1 MKLKYIIIL
10 LLIINIIFYI
20 YMINVKA
27 ISNNEYKVEEKT
39 NNYKITVYYPKTDY
53 SKLNNAI
60 NDKMYEYIKEF
71 KENVNKST
79 YPINQYYSLIILY
92 DVYEYDNY
100 ISYMFRIED
109 YTGGAH
115 PNHRIYTI
123 VYDIKNNEI
132 ITIHDLIN
140 KNQNILNIF
149 SENSREVLKNNN
161 RITSSTM
168 LYEGTNPKI
177 ENFHNFVFSRNG
189 IILFFQ
195 HYQVAPYSQGEFNV
209 LINYNK
215 IKKH

>member
-1 MKLKYIIIL
+1 MKLKYLIIL
-10 LLIINIIFYI
+10 IFIINIVFYI
-20 YMINVKA
+20 YIINVKA
-27 ISNNEYKVEEKT
+27 ITNNEYKIEEKT
-39 NNYKITVYYPKTDY
+39 NNYKIIVYYPKTDY
-53 SKLNNAI
+53 SKLNNVI

-71 KENVNKST
+71 KENVNNST

-100 ISYMFRIED
+100 ISYIFRIED

-115 PNHRIYTI
+115 PNHRIYTV

-132 ITIHDLIN
+132 ITINNLIN
-140 KNQNILNIF
+140 INQNILNIF

-161 RITSSTM
+161 RITSLTM
-168 LYEGTNPKI
+168 LYEGTKPKT
-177 ENFHNFVFSRNG
+177 ENFHNFVFSKDG

-209 LINYNK
+209 VINYKK
-215 IKKH
+215 IGN

>member
-1 MKLKYIIIL
+1 MKLKYLILLAIII
-10 LLIINIIFYI
+10 NVVFYI
-20 YMINVKA
+20 YIISVKA

-53 SKLNNAI
+53 SKLNNVI

-177 ENFHNFVFSRNG
+177 ENFHNFVFSKDG

>member
-1 MKLKYIIIL
+1 MKIKYLIIFI
-10 LLIINIIFYI
+10 LIINIVFYI
-20 YMINVKA
+20 YIINVKA
-27 ISNNEYKVEEKT
+27 ISNNEYKIEEKT

-53 SKLNNAI
+53 SKLNNVI
-60 NDKMYEYIKEF
+60 NDKIYGYIKEF
-71 KENVNKST
+71 KEDVNSSD

-92 DVYEYDNY
+92 DSYEYDNY
-100 ISYMFRIED
+100 ISYIFRIED

-115 PNHRIYTI
+115 PNHRIYTV

-132 ITIHDLIN
+132 ITIDDLIN

-149 SENSREVLKNNN
+149 SENSREILKNNN

-168 LYEGTNPKI
+168 LYEGTKPKT
-177 ENFHNFVFSRNG
+177 ENFHNFVFSKDG

-209 LINYNK
+209 VINYKK
-215 IKKH
+215 IR